1 MNIDRQGAP
10 EQELQLAHLDSINVF
25 VSLNMFLW
33 ELSGKETNA
42 NVKNE

>member
-1 MNIDRQGAP
+1 MNIDRQSAP
-10 EQELQLAHLDSINVF
+10 ELQPAHFDSINVF

-33 ELSGKETNA
+33 ELSEKETNA